1 MSLAVKPTGLSHFWR
16 KLGLQKKFVVSLT
29 LVMLASLTLLGSL
42 AGQLLQKEV
51 DQAVASEVQKSL
63 ETARFRSSE
72 WLQNKRQQLQ
82 ALARHLPGEVEE
94 ISTWQNYLT
103 LTREAGGFDLVHI
116 GTAQGEVIQSQP
128 PIELPPGADPRTRPW
143 FIQAQAEQ
151 ELILTPVYVDLLTG
165 DLNMTLAIP
174 LEQNP
179 EHVLGG
185 DLYISALVDELL
197 DQSLRW
203 KSQLFMLDGNHQILA
218 HKNSELLQQE
228 LDELLPD
235 FQLNRDTLQQVDF
248 QGATWLASSI
258 QVPDTDWQFVL
269 LVDAAEVQAVRS
281 ELLQLLAAFAL
292 PVGLV
297 SALIIFWLTRTL
309 IQPLYHFQEQLAG
322 ITQTLDLSRRL
333 EVPEQTEWSHLAG
346 QTNQLLERIDQVVD
360 KVIQSSAQLNT
371 SARHLAYTAGL
382 VSRNSDRQDESTHS
396 MAAAVEEMSS
406 SVAEITS
413 TMEELST
420 SSTQIADHSQ
430 SVVEV
435 ANLTLDN
442 SRKGVDA
449 MQQLQ
454 SRMGD
459 IHSDNQ
465 KSLAE
470 IMELGTKSK
479 QISKVMDLI
488 NDLADQTKLIAFNAA
503 LEASSAGESGKR
515 FSVVAG
521 EIRRLADSV
530 TDSTREI
537 EERIQEIQ
545 DSISRLVIT
554 SEKGSNSIQAG
565 MEVSYQTA
573 EDLNALLQAASQT
586 SSAAEQIS
594 LSTSQQKTA
603 SNQVVVALRDIASA
617 SSHNAQSVRHITD
630 ISEEMLSMSKELTGL
645 VQAFQQADELLN
657 SKHEERQDDA

>member
-1 MSLAVKPTGLSHFWR
+1 MRRIWNQLPLRSRLFASFGLLLALVL
-16 KLGLQKKFVVSLT
+16 VVSLT
-29 LVMLASLTLLGSL
+29 LQSSFYTSSRLQSLTQEELPSRLEHLGSQVALRLAPSIQLSRSLAANTFINDWIQRGMPAEELDAIEREMARLHTQLGANTVFVAGNSGETVHYLHYGNEGIKQRDLDPRLAEDSWYFNYLKSNKPYELNLDINDFSGQNLIMFINYSSPQTLDNGQPVSVAGVGLDMQQMGQLISDYRLGASGRASL
-42 AGQLLQKEV
+42 V
-51 DQAVASEVQKSL
+51 
-63 ETARFRSSE
+63 TAE
-72 WLQNKRQQLQ
+72 
-82 ALARHLPGEVEE
+82 GEVEVGNGVE
-94 ISTWQNYLT
+94 HLQKLAARDELKPLLDQGSVTVAS
-103 LTREAGGFDLVHI
+103 RELEGEDYFIGSIWVSDLQRFLVLE
-116 GTAQGEVIQSQP
+116 APRS
-128 PIELPPGADPRTRPW
+128 ELMGA
-143 FIQAQAEQ
+143 INHQ
-151 ELILTPVYVDLLTG
+151 
-165 DLNMTLAIP
+165 
-174 LEQNP
+174 
-179 EHVLGG
+179 
-185 DLYISALVDELL
+185 LYIS
-197 DQSLRW
+197 
-203 KSQLFMLDGNHQILA
+203 
-218 HKNSELLQQE
+218 
-228 LDELLPD
+228 
-235 FQLNRDTLQQVDF
+235 
-248 QGATWLASSI
+248 
-258 QVPDTDWQFVL
+258 L
-269 LVDAAEVQAVRS
+269 LVGAA
-281 ELLQLLAAFAL
+281 LI
-292 PVGLV
+292 LV
-297 SALIIFWLTRTL
+297 SLILLYPLSVSLTR
-309 IQPLYHFQEQLAG
+309 PLKDFQEQLAE
-322 ITQTLDLSRRL
+322 ITDSLDLSQRL
-333 EVPEQTEWSHLAG
+333 RLPKDNELSQLAQ
-346 QTNQLLERIDQVVD
+346 QTNGLLEKLNR
-360 KVIQSSAQLNT
+360 VISSVFQSSGRL
-371 SARHLAYTAGL
+371 SASADRLAYTAGL

-565 MEVSYQTA
+565 MDVSYQTA

-603 SNQVVVALRDIASA
+603 SNQVVIALRDIASA

-630 ISEEMLSMSKELTGL
+630 ISEEMLSMSKDLSDL
-645 VQAFQQADELLN
+645 IRAF
-657 SKHEERQDDA
+657 K